1 MSRKETPQEYNARK
15 QSNANKSDDDR
26 RKDRIVQN
34 KWRGLSSGSGSMATN
49 YDRPSTNTNTDTSS
63 SSSYSSSSNSSSGE
77 QSVYEKYGIMP
88 SEH

>member
-34 KWRGLSSGSGSMATN
+34 KWRLMPSGSGSMATN
-49 YDRPSTNTNTDTSS
+49 YDRPITNTNTDTSS
-63 SSSYSSSSNSSSGE
+63 SYSSSSNNSSSGE

>member
-49 YDRPSTNTNTDTSS
+49 YDRPSTNTDTS
-63 SSSYSSSSNSSSGE
+63 SSSYSSSSSSSSSSGE